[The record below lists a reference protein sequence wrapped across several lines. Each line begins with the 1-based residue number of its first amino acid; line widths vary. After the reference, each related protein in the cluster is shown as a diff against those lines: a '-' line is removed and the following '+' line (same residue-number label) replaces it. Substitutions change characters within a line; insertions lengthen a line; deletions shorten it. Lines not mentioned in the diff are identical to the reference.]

1 MKACE
6 SLWKFWEEGRG
17 YEILEGELKN
27 LDRNNG
33 IKYLWEIDNKARQGE
48 GMKCSIDGVHPSFE
62 FLIDHEVSQEECED
76 TNYWEPHES
85 VKGSHVAVS
94 AR

>member
-1 MKACE
+1 
-6 SLWKFWEEGRG
+6 
-17 YEILEGELKN
+17 
-27 LDRNNG
+27 
-33 IKYLWEIDNKARQGE
+33 
-48 GMKCSIDGVHPSFE
+48 MKCSIDGVHPSFE